1 MRIVYIYI
9 IKTLVIVQM
18 FDFIVKEIAKVQIL
32 FSARTSKNCLH
43 VLGCNV
49 DIPEYPFDSQYDD
62 FTFNSLLTR
71 EESISAI
78 GMVRSECN
86 KVVIM
91 SLFHIPTTKPM
102 RLEEFEQTQAQAT
115 SQVNQITGGS
125 SLTCICWLQCIF
137 VNKNS
142 LWFFTCN
149 LYTST
154 TFHNSF
160 QSQSCRRALTPS
172 CRYWLHDFIIPIY
185 NNNLIKGLTSHLPS
199 FRGF

>member
-125 SLTCICWLQCIF
+125 SLTCIC
-137 VNKNS
+137 
-142 LWFFTCN
+142 
-149 LYTST
+149 
-154 TFHNSF
+154 
-160 QSQSCRRALTPS
+160 
-172 CRYWLHDFIIPIY
+172 
-185 NNNLIKGLTSHLPS
+185 
-199 FRGF
+199 